1 MTFYVA
7 LVLMVVFYVAV
18 YYMMKP
24 VIKSLNG
31 KDKNS

>member
-1 MTFYVA
+1 MSFYVA

-18 YYMMKP
+18 YHIVKP

-31 KDKNS
+31 KDKN